1 MNWITVKAAKQK
13 GKDVPVGTKGS
24 GDVPASLVGK
34 VSFMPEEAK
43 SESDDKMTK
52 DQIAAKLKELGIEF
66 NPADKKEVLAALLTQ

>member
-34 VSFMPEEAK
+34 VSFMPEEA
-43 SESDDKMTK
+43 DKEKTAKATK
-52 DQIAAKLKELGIEF
+52 
-66 NPADKKEVLAALLTQ
+66 